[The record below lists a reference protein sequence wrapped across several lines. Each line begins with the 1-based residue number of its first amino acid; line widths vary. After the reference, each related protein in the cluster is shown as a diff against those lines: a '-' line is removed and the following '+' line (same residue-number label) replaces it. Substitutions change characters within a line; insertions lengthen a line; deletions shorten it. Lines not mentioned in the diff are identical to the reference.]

1 MRADAE
7 ASVFEALAALQQAV
21 NRIAAGDPLSDRLA
35 LSTAL
40 PVLRRASLA
49 LPNES
54 ERRKARSA
62 YRMVAA
68 ALGVEH
74 D

>member
-1 MRADAE
+1 MRDDTP
-7 ASVFEALAALQQAV
+7 ASVFEALASLQQAV

-40 PVLRRASLA
+40 PVLKRASLA
-49 LPNES
+49 LSNES
-54 ERRKARSA
+54 DRRRAKSA
-62 YRMVAA
+62 YRMCAA